1 MSGPRPM
8 PLERQKK
15 LGNPHH
21 KTKGTTMTI
30 TTETKLTTE
39 PPKGLQEEGQRLWK
53 TLVTFAT
60 WISPSDAFTLEMLAT
75 YADKRK
81 QLAQELL
88 EEGEVL
94 TGVNGG
100 KYLNPKTNLLLSLD
114 EKTIK
119 LFSML
124 GLTPTDRTKLGI
136 TIESQ
141 EIDPI
146 TQIRQGSKLQALRD
160 KHSQGR
166 NALN

>member
-1 MSGPRPM
+1 
-8 PLERQKK
+8 
-15 LGNPHH
+15 
-21 KTKGTTMTI
+21 
-30 TTETKLTTE
+30 
-39 PPKGLQEEGQRLWK
+39 
-53 TLVTFAT
+53 
-60 WISPSDAFTLEMLAT
+60 MLAT

-81 QLAQELL
+81 QLDEELQ

-124 GLTPTDRTKLGI
+124 GLTPTDRSKLGI
-136 TIESQ
+136 SIESQ

-160 KHSQGR
+160 KHSQAR